1 MSSAK
6 TPNSVM
12 FGSLTPLQNKLP
24 FYASQLASIA
34 LIKCNGLDRPRVS
47 EKDVR
52 FRRVVWGET
61 SPTRINNNDNAIMG
75 CQN

>member
-1 MSSAK
+1 M
-6 TPNSVM
+6 
-12 FGSLTPLQNKLP
+12 
-24 FYASQLASIA
+24 SQLASIA

-52 FRRVVWGET
+52 FRRVVWGEAY
-61 SPTRINNNDNAIMG
+61 PTRINNNDNAIMG